1 MQNPKYKGMKFLI
14 PTDQLNATK
23 EALKNAYKKDKI
35 SYTQYRLYLKRLED
49 NGLCDHKSGVSSGG
63 TTNEELYSLRGN
75 NNRVSV
81 AKAEAFAKKL
91 EQEQFYRELQGQVIN
106 GAIGGGLAYGIISMT
121 TNLFEVYKDEKELKQ
136 ALKDIGLATAKGT
149 VTGAA
154 KGFLATLLRRKGAS
168 ALPALKNSNVAT
180 AIASAMVECG
190 IAIHAYAKN
199 EITKEELTE
208 AIGMT
213 VVRTTATYCF
223 TEAVAS
229 TGISASVGLAG
240 AMSFFLPMAVFMT
253 MQQVVM
259 SFASACHSSILR
271 AEEHR
276 RVAALYNEAAEAMRK
291 YRHNVD
297 MVFENY
303 TQHRQLVMIEFL
315 NIVDEN
321 MLDEKNYVRAI
332 IASVCLSKQLNLD
345 LKHTSF
351 DEFKKVMNSNE
362 DIEWG

>member
-1 MQNPKYKGMKFLI
+1 MNIRENDERKKSKIEAEKIFSDVSAQIANEVNRPLQNGSDQLSDGLALFLDKVNRTQKVGFEQSKGNMFEYIENLKLMRNLSNEGKELPKIQPITDLPKEYGGYGGHTDAADFRFMRNGERTQLTQAKVHSSPQLVVKDMQNPKYKGMKFLI

-199 EITKEELTE
+199 EITKE
-208 AIGMT
+208 
-213 VVRTTATYCF
+213 
-223 TEAVAS
+223 
-229 TGISASVGLAG
+229 
-240 AMSFFLPMAVFMT
+240 
-253 MQQVVM
+253 
-259 SFASACHSSILR
+259 
-271 AEEHR
+271 
-276 RVAALYNEAAEAMRK
+276 
-291 YRHNVD
+291 
-297 MVFENY
+297 
-303 TQHRQLVMIEFL
+303 
-315 NIVDEN
+315 
-321 MLDEKNYVRAI
+321 
-332 IASVCLSKQLNLD
+332 
-345 LKHTSF
+345 
-351 DEFKKVMNSNE
+351 
-362 DIEWG
+362 